1 MKIKPGYKT
10 TEFWFTLVTFIFSG
24 LYLTGV
30 IHDNDQKEEL
40 ISNVSH
46 AVESVILIGGQGV
59 ILYKYLRSRKVEKV
73 EHEKTLQKEA
83 DTKNKALEEYV
94 GMNKP
99 LSKININ
106 RANLGELVQLPHIG
120 VSLANKIIEHRTEI
134 GSFKNPEQLMD
145 IAGIGNDKYED
156 LKDYI
161 ILSTPKPKKKR
172 NVTKRTG
179 SKSSRNNNKSSKRV
193 SKKPKDNSS
202 E

>member
-1 MKIKPGYKT
+1 MKPGYKT
-10 TEFWFTLVTFIFSG
+10 SEFWFTAVTFIFSG
-24 LYLTGV
+24 LYLTG
-30 IHDNDQKEEL
+30 IISYHDHKEEL

-120 VSLANKIIEHRTEI
+120 VALASKIIEHRTEI
-134 GSFKNPEQLMD
+134 GSFQNPEQLMD
-145 IAGIGNDKYED
+145 ISGIGNDKYED
-156 LKDYI
+156 LKQYI

-172 NVTKRTG
+172 NVTKR
-179 SKSSRNNNKSSKRV
+179 SNLSSRRSNNNTIKRV
-193 SKKPKDNSS
+193 SKKPKDDSS

>member
-1 MKIKPGYKT
+1 MKPGYKT
-10 TEFWFTLVTFIFSG
+10 SEFWFTAVTFIFSG
-24 LYLTGV
+24 LYLTG
-30 IHDNDQKEEL
+30 IISDHDHKEEL

-99 LSKININ
+99 LSKIDIN

-120 VSLANKIIEHRTEI
+120 VALASKIIEHRTEI
-134 GSFKNPEQLMD
+134 GSFQNPEQLMD
-145 IAGIGNDKYED
+145 ISGIGNDKYED
-156 LKDYI
+156 LKQYI

-172 NVTKRTG
+172 NVTKR
-179 SKSSRNNNKSSKRV
+179 SNLSSRRSNNNTIKRV
-193 SKKPKDNSS
+193 SKKPKDDSS

>member
-1 MKIKPGYKT
+1 MKPGYKT
-10 TEFWFTLVTFIFSG
+10 SEFWFTAVTFIFSG
-24 LYLTGV
+24 LYLTG
-30 IHDNDQKEEL
+30 IISDHDHKEEL

-120 VSLANKIIEHRTEI
+120 VALASKIIEHRTEI
-134 GSFKNPEQLMD
+134 GSFQNPEQLMD
-145 IAGIGNDKYED
+145 ISGIGNDKYED
-156 LKDYI
+156 LKQYI

-172 NVTKRTG
+172 NVTKR
-179 SKSSRNNNKSSKRV
+179 SNLSSRRSNNNTIKRV
-193 SKKPKDNSS
+193 SKKPKDDSS

>member
-1 MKIKPGYKT
+1 MKPGYKT

-83 DTKNKALEEYV
+83 DTKNKALE
-94 GMNKP
+94 
-99 LSKININ
+99 
-106 RANLGELVQLPHIG
+106 
-120 VSLANKIIEHRTEI
+120 
-134 GSFKNPEQLMD
+134 
-145 IAGIGNDKYED
+145 
-156 LKDYI
+156 
-161 ILSTPKPKKKR
+161 
-172 NVTKRTG
+172 
-179 SKSSRNNNKSSKRV
+179 
-193 SKKPKDNSS
+193 
-202 E
+202 

>member
-1 MKIKPGYKT
+1 MKPGYKT
-10 TEFWFTLVTFIFSG
+10 SEFWFTAVTFIFSG
-24 LYLTGV
+24 LYLTG
-30 IHDNDQKEEL
+30 IISDHDHKEEL

-46 AVESVILIGGQGV
+46 AVQSVILIGGQGV

-120 VSLANKIIEHRTEI
+120 VALASKIIEHRTEI
-134 GSFKNPEQLMD
+134 GSFQNPEQLMD
-145 IAGIGNDKYED
+145 ISGIGNDKYED
-156 LKDYI
+156 LKQYI

-172 NVTKRTG
+172 NVTKR
-179 SKSSRNNNKSSKRV
+179 SNLSSRRSNNNTIKRV
-193 SKKPKDNSS
+193 SKKPKDDSS

>member
-1 MKIKPGYKT
+1 MKPGYKT
-10 TEFWFTLVTFIFSG
+10 SEFWFTAVTFIFSG
-24 LYLTGV
+24 LYLTG
-30 IHDNDQKEEL
+30 IISDHDHKEEL

-46 AVESVILIGGQGV
+46 AVESVILICGQGV

-120 VSLANKIIEHRTEI
+120 VALASKIIEHRTEI
-134 GSFKNPEQLMD
+134 GSFQNPEQLMD
-145 IAGIGNDKYED
+145 ISGIGNDKYED
-156 LKDYI
+156 LKQYI

-172 NVTKRTG
+172 NVTKR
-179 SKSSRNNNKSSKRV
+179 SNLSSRRSNNNTIKRV
-193 SKKPKDNSS
+193 SKKPKDDSS